1 MEARQ
6 ATEEIRTR
14 LNENGTLVLPA
25 SVPRALGLHP
35 GDEIVLRVENDEL
48 RMTTTAKRVERAQ
61 QLFKK
66 YVGEGVRLSD
76 ELLADRRR
84 EAANG

>member
-1 MEARQ
+1 MHGA
-6 ATEEIRTR
+6 EEIRTR
-14 LNENGTLVLPA
+14 LNENGALELPL
-25 SVPRALGLHP
+25 SVQRALGLHP

-61 QLFKK
+61 QLFRK
-66 YVGEGVRLSD
+66 YVGERVRLSD